1 MRWPR
6 RVSDEEIKTM
16 EKEWMLSG
24 GSVIRMTSLSWVH
37 LDFTNGPSQWVCC
50 YEKQSQGWE
59 VYLKGQGAE
68 VACAKSGTFP
78 EGGRLRVVLNR

>member
-1 MRWPR
+1 MILMKWPR
-6 RVSDEEIKTM
+6 RISDADIKIL

-24 GSVIRMTSLSWVH
+24 GSVRIFKSISWMH
-37 LDFTNGPSQWVCC
+37 KDFWSVSGRWVCC

-68 VACAKSGTFP
+68 VA
-78 EGGRLRVVLNR
+78 